1 MPDYQKNTL
10 EKRKYVANPKRSRP
24 MSINEILQGQFIVGF
39 TGRMDSQ
46 YVNLFHI
53 GFATEKNE
61 YRLQITAEK
70 AKMIVDFFTER
81 LGDIERRK
89 QIESSKKLLK
99 A

>member
-10 EKRKYVANPKRSRP
+10 ERRKYVANPKRSRP
-24 MSINEILQGQFIVGF
+24 ICINEILPGAIIAGF

-46 YVNLFHI
+46 DVNLFHI

-61 YRLQITAEK
+61 YKLQITAQK
-70 AKMIVDFFTER
+70 ARMIVDFFTER
-81 LGDIERRK
+81 LDDIERRK